1 MSCTTARGAAAA
13 GAIRWSGPSSR
24 LLSTWQPASSQSQAH
39 GAYGVVVDEDFTVDD
54 EATQALRESMRLER
68 GNPDLFDMGGDIDEI
83 VARCEEET
91 GLPAPRPPEFAPWA
105 LAAQERA
112 RDEV

>member
-1 MSCTTARGAAAA
+1 M
-13 GAIRWSGPSSR
+13 
-24 LLSTWQPASSQSQAH
+24 
-39 GAYGVVVDEDFTVDD
+39 VVGEGEGLAVDE
-54 EATQALRESMRLER
+54 EATRALREGMRLER

-105 LAAQERA
+105 LAARERA
-112 RDEV
+112 RDEA